1 MPHSCIDDV
10 TLCRNEVKVSQLAQW
25 EFSNLGSRT
34 SGSPWR
40 VSPPRF
46 ILATES
52 QLHSKCFI
60 YVSSENHLPPTLE
73 SEEVRKK
80 WYNILKKLDMTNWIY
95 LKHIGELI
103 SQKTLFYVGFLD
115 VSPPSHIWMLKCQ
128 PLIVISFSTARV
140 KSVSAAKKVIE

>member
-60 YVSSENHLPPTLE
+60 YVSTENHLPPTLE

-80 WYNILKKLDMTNWIY
+80 WYNILKQLDMTNWIY

-103 SQKTLFYVGFLD
+103 SPKNIVLCWIFGC
-115 VSPPSHIWMLKCQ
+115 SPPSHIWMLKCQ
-128 PLIVISFSTARV
+128 PLIVISFSTAWV